1 MESNSMVLLIGHL
14 TQFSSPNKETNESFA
29 YHKIQLPKSFHK
41 DVNINGCYDFIIIW
55 NARKQK

>member
-1 MESNSMVLLIGHL
+1 MESNAMVLLIGHL

-41 DVNINGCYDFIIIW
+41 DVNINGCYDFIII
-55 NARKQK
+55 